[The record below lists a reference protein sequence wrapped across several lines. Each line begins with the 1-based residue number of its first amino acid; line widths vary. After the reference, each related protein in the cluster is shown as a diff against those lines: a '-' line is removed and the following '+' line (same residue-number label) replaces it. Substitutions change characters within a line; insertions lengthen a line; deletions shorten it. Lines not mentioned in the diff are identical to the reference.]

1 MENRKVK
8 IEIINLKFSYE
19 DKKDVLKGI
28 NLKIYENEIVS
39 IIGENGSGKTTLLLC
54 IGGLLKYEGK
64 ILIDGEEFNENLRRK
79 IGFLFEN
86 PDDSIFMPRVYD
98 DIIFGPKNFG
108 IKGNYDEIVKKSLE
122 KVALQGFEQRV
133 PHHLSYGEKKRVALA
148 SILSYE
154 PEIFLLD
161 EPTLGLSRIAR
172 ENFIELIKKIK
183 GTKIIAT
190 HDLDLANLISERI
203 IVLNEGKIEDFTYNR
218 NNC

>member
-1 MENRKVK
+1 
-8 IEIINLKFSYE
+8 
-19 DKKDVLKGI
+19 
-28 NLKIYENEIVS
+28 
-39 IIGENGSGKTTLLLC
+39 
-54 IGGLLKYEGK
+54 
-64 ILIDGEEFNENLRRK
+64 LRRK

-203 IVLNEGKIEDFTYNR
+203 IVLNEGKIEDFTY
-218 NNC
+218 

>member
-203 IVLNEGKIEDFTYNR
+203 IVLNEGKIEDFTY
-218 NNC
+218 

>member
-172 ENFIELIKKIK
+172 ENFIELIKKLK

-203 IVLNEGKIEDFTYNR
+203 IVLNEGKIEDFTY
-218 NNC
+218 

>member
-19 DKKDVLKGI
+19 DKKDVLKNI

-39 IIGENGSGKTTLLLC
+39 IIGENGCGKTTLLLC

-64 ILIDGEEFNENLRRK
+64 VLIDGEEFNEKLRRK

-98 DIIFGPKNFG
+98 DVIFGPKNFG

-122 KVALQGFEQRV
+122 KVNLTGFEERI

-161 EPTLGLSRIAR
+161 EPTLALSPIAR
-172 ENFIELIKKIK
+172 KNFIELIKKIK
-183 GTKIIAT
+183 GTKVIAT
-190 HDLDLANLISERI
+190 HDLDLAYSISERI
-203 IVLNEGKIEDFTYNR
+203 IVLNDGKIEKEILTFI
-218 NNC
+218 

>member
-1 MENRKVK
+1 MENRKLK
-8 IEIINLKFSYE
+8 IEIINLRFSYE
-19 DKKDVLKGI
+19 DRKNVLKGI

-54 IGGLLKYEGK
+54 IAGLLKYEGK
-64 ILIDGEEFNENLRRK
+64 VLIDGEEFSESLRRK

-122 KVALQGFEQRV
+122 KVNLEGFEERV
-133 PHHLSYGEKKRVALA
+133 PHHLSYGEKKKVALA

-161 EPTLGLSRIAR
+161 EPTLALSPFAR
-172 ENFIELIKKIK
+172 KNFIELIKKIK
-183 GTKIIAT
+183 GTKVIAT
-190 HDLDLANLISERI
+190 HDLDLANSISERI
-203 IVLNEGKIEDFTYNR
+203 IVLNDGKIEKEIFI
-218 NNC
+218 